1 VGDDD
6 RAVQPMTPRPARW
19 TMHPPTTTERKTAML
34 SVIKSFSNR
43 VAAPAAMAAGA
54 AWAADGVLQL
64 IHPQTSSDTLVVG
77 AAGYAN
83 LALFVAALILVSP
96 AFVAL
101 GEKPGTRVALRAGI
115 AAAAGTVLLAITGI
129 SSLAHGRDYSFF
141 PVVAV
146 VTNGAW
152 LLGSIVIAVALK
164 RTRTAPKWAVYGLP
178 VAWIGS
184 IPLATH
190 GGGLITGAYWMAASL
205 LVLGA
210 ERVGLAPASTPV

>member
-1 VGDDD
+1 
-6 RAVQPMTPRPARW
+6 
-19 TMHPPTTTERKTAML
+19 ML
-34 SVIKSFSNR
+34 SVITSFSNR
-43 VAAPAAMAAGA
+43 VAAPAALAAGG

-83 LALFVAALILVSP
+83 LALFVAALLLVSP

-101 GEKPGTRVALRAGI
+101 GERPRTKLALRAGI

-129 SSLAHGRDYSFF
+129 TSLAHGRDYSFF
-141 PVVAV
+141 PPVAV
-146 VTNGAW
+146 VTNAAW

-164 RTRTAPKWAVYGLP
+164 RTRTAPRWAAYGLP

-190 GGGLITGAYWMAASL
+190 GGGLITGAYWMATSL
-205 LVLGA
+205 LVLGT
-210 ERVGLAPASTPV
+210 ERVAVASASTPV

>member
-1 VGDDD
+1 
-6 RAVQPMTPRPARW
+6 
-19 TMHPPTTTERKTAML
+19 ML

-43 VAAPAAMAAGA
+43 VAAPAALAAGA
-54 AWAADGVLQL
+54 AWAADGVVQL

-96 AFVAL
+96 AVIAL
-101 GEKPGTRVALRAGI
+101 GEKPQTKLALRAGI
-115 AAAAGTVLLAITGI
+115 AAAAGTVLLGITGI
-129 SSLAHGRDYSFF
+129 TSLAHGRDYSFF
-141 PVVAV
+141 PVIAT
-146 VTNGAW
+146 VTNAAW

-190 GGGLITGAYWMAASL
+190 GGGLITGAYWMMTSL
-205 LVLGA
+205 LVLGT
-210 ERVGLAPASTPV
+210 ERAGVTAASTTA